1 MRIVRL
7 CAALGGQVAVS
18 AEASRDAPGSSDY
31 DGRRAAN
38 REPDA
43 SPGTMPTFDFAAIS
57 QAFSMEGEYRGAHP
71 HGNGHIHDTFLFTCE
86 GGGRRYLVQR
96 VNERVFRDAERV
108 MHNISIV
115 TRHLHAALAA
125 RGVAD
130 CARRVLT
137 PVQSREGR
145 LLHRDASGCWRAFD
159 FIEGTHGFDRPTGES
174 MAYEAARAFG
184 EFARDLADLPPARLT
199 EILPAF
205 HHTPTRYVAFE
216 RALGA
221 DPHGRVRQAGPEI
234 AFARARRAL
243 AEIPSRLV
251 REGQIP
257 WRVTHNDTKL
267 DNVLFDEKS
276 GAALCVVDLDT
287 VMPGLSLYD
296 FGDLVRS
303 AAHRAAEDTTDLDT
317 VGIEIPLFAALVA
330 GYLAGTGGCLTPGE
344 RDHLGF
350 AGQIVALE
358 TGLRF
363 LSDYLLGD
371 VYFKTDREHHN
382 LERCRVQ
389 FRLVESIEAR
399 MAELE
404 DVVRRAGR

>member
-1 MRIVRL
+1 
-7 CAALGGQVAVS
+7 
-18 AEASRDAPGSSDY
+18 
-31 DGRRAAN
+31 
-38 REPDA
+38 
-43 SPGTMPTFDFAAIS
+43 MPTFDFAAIR
-57 QAFSMEGEYRGAHP
+57 QAFSMEGEYRGARP

-96 VNERVFRDAERV
+96 INERVFRDPERV
-108 MHNISIV
+108 MQNISIV
-115 TRHLHAALAA
+115 TRHLHMTLAA

-130 CARRVLT
+130 RARRVLT
-137 PVQSREGR
+137 PVQSREDR

-159 FIEGTHGFDRPTGES
+159 FIEGTHGFDRAPGES

-184 EFARDLADLPPARLT
+184 EFARDLADLPPERLT
-199 EILPAF
+199 ETLPAF

-221 DPHGRVRQAGPEI
+221 DAHRRARQAGPEI
-234 AFARARRAL
+234 AFARTRRAL
-243 AEIPSRLV
+243 AEIPSRLI

-363 LSDYLLGD
+363 LTDYLLGD

-389 FRLVESIEAR
+389 FRLVESMEAR
-399 MAELE
+399 MAELK